1 MVLLLL
7 LLLVLCCRCCLLV
20 VVLRMPRGG
29 WQPLRVLTIG
39 VGREL
44 HRMSR
49 GCLILGAGRS
59 ALDIS

>member
-1 MVLLLL
+1 MLPL
-7 LLLVLCCRCCLLV
+7 LLLVVVVV

-44 HRMSR
+44 HR
-49 GCLILGAGRS
+49 ILVSYLDRPAEYL
-59 ALDIS
+59 ALVARL